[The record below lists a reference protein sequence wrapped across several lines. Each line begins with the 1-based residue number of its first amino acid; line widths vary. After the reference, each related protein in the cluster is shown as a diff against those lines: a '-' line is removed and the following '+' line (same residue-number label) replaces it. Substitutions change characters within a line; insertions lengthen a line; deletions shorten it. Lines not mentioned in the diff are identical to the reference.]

1 MQVQNL
7 REIWKEKTKNQVNMV
22 QTKASVEFLW
32 RYPVIYGREQASTA
46 QELLFL
52 LQATVPRGKGPP
64 HS

>member
-1 MQVQNL
+1 MKSEPARNME
-7 REIWKEKTKNQVNMV
+7 RENCKNQINIV
-22 QTKASVEFLW
+22 QTKASVEFLR

-52 LQATVPRGKGPP
+52 FQATVPRGKGPP